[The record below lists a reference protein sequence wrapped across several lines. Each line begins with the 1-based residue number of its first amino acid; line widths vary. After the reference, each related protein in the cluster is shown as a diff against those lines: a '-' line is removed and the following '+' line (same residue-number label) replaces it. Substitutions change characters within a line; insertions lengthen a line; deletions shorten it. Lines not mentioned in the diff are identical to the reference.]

1 MCILVFRRK
10 TKRNEEG
17 AVELH
22 KGFINTDS
30 RETSENEK
38 QDFKKE
44 REKLTF

>member
-1 MCILVFRRK
+1 M
-10 TKRNEEG
+10 
-17 AVELH
+17 ELH

-44 REKLTF
+44 RETNILERERFREGEVMVKNL